1 MFANLSILSSTGR
14 RTRCCASTRR
24 STGSV
29 RHCTL
34 NVKLHKTLVAL
45 GFSHSVSGH
54 TVYARGEGASR
65 LLVGIYIDDLIIT
78 GNDDVEIVSF
88 KK

>member
-1 MFANLSILSSTGR
+1 M
-14 RTRCCASTRR
+14 
-24 STGSV
+24 
-29 RHCTL
+29 
-34 NVKLHKTLVAL
+34 
-45 GFSHSVSGH
+45 
-54 TVYARGEGASR
+54 VYARGEGASR

>member
-1 MFANLSILSSTGR
+1 
-14 RTRCCASTRR
+14 
-24 STGSV
+24 
-29 RHCTL
+29 
-34 NVKLHKTLVAL
+34 VKLHKTLVVL
-45 GFSHSVSGH
+45 GFSHSASGH